1 LSRGFGLPVALTQS
15 SASLLEKQLF
25 YRPLAKKRSVSVTY
39 PLFGEGGIMYLLFS
53 PAMAAVLVIGVIQ
66 LRDHF
71 VAAK

>member
-1 LSRGFGLPVALTQS
+1 LSRGIGLPVALIQA

-25 YRPLAKKRSVSVTY
+25 DRQPVKKSGLVTY

-53 PAMAAVLVIGVIQ
+53 PAIAAVVVIGVIQ

-71 VAAK
+71 VAAAK